1 MNPTGLLGV
10 AVLLG
15 LAWLIS
21 ENRRAFPLRL
31 VIGGVVLQIILAVV
45 LTTFPPAVAVFQFF
59 AEGIATVIGLA
70 DAGIAFLFGP
80 ELLNP
85 GGPWGF
91 VFAVKVLPVIIYFAS
106 LMAVLYHIGIMP
118 KIVAGLAWL
127 LRRTLGVSGPEALA
141 MAANVFVGQ
150 TEAPLCIK
158 PYLDKMSRAGLMTL
172 MVGGFA
178 TIAGSVLA
186 GYVNFLTPMPAAA
199 DSAAAPE
206 IIAAAQAAIDAA
218 RDQQALWIRHL
229 LTASVMSAPAAF
241 VMARV
246 IVPESA
252 DNTGAADEASSAE
265 STAAHAIPAAELE
278 PSANLLDAASA
289 GATDGLKL
297 ALNVGA
303 MLIAF
308 VSLLAL
314 VNWPIQAMGDWQ
326 PVDTW
331 LADRGVESL
340 DLQTILGWLFAPLA
354 WTMGVEW
361 ADAALVGRLMGEKI
375 VATEFIA
382 FGTLAENV
390 NQPGGGAISQR
401 SAAIGAF
408 ALCGFANFGSIGIQ
422 IGGLSALAPSRRKD
436 FVSLAFKAMIGG
448 AFASWMTAA
457 IAGVF
462 L

>member
-10 AVLLG
+10 GVLVA

-21 ENRRAFPLRL
+21 EHRRRFPLRL
-31 VIGGVVLQIILAVV
+31 VLGGIALQFALAIVLIKV
-45 LTTFPPAVAVFQFF
+45 PPIVAAFQFF
-59 AEGIATVIGLA
+59 AEGTAAVIGLA
-70 DAGIAFLFGP
+70 DEGIAFIFGRQ
-80 ELLNP
+80 LLDP
-85 GGPWGF
+85 TGPWGF
-91 VFAVKVLPVIIYFAS
+91 VFAVKVLPVIIYFAA

-118 KIVAGLAWL
+118 RIVAALAWL
-127 LRRTLGVSGPEALA
+127 LRRSLGVSGPEALA

-158 PYLDKMSRAGLMTL
+158 PYLARMSRAGLMTL

-186 GYVNFLTPMPAAA
+186 GYVNFLAPAPAPAATG
-199 DSAAAPE
+199 SAPE

-218 RDQQALWIRHL
+218 RAEQAIWIRHL

-246 IVPESA
+246 LVPETS
-252 DNTGAADEASSAE
+252 DPDESEGIA
-265 STAAHAIPAAELE
+265 AAEVE
-278 PSANLLDAASA
+278 DSANLLDAAA
-289 GATDGLKL
+289 TGATDGLKL

-314 VNWPIQAMGDWQ
+314 VNWPIRSIGQIDAIDAF
-326 PVDTW
+326 
-331 LADRGVESL
+331 LAGRGVESL
-340 DLQTILGWLFAPLA
+340 DLQTILGWVFAPLA

-361 ADAALVGRLMGEKI
+361 ADAPLIGRLMGEKI

-382 FGTLAENV
+382 FGTLAE
-390 NQPGGGAISQR
+390 AINDPAAASLSAPISER

-422 IGGLSALAPSRRKD
+422 IGGLSAIAPSRRKE
-436 FVSLAFKAMIGG
+436 FVSLAFRAMIGG
-448 AFASWMTAA
+448 AFASWMTAS
-457 IAGVF
+457 IAGLF